1 MTRELK
7 LHLGCGSTVVP
18 GWENIDRSPNVLLSR
33 VPGARAV
40 LARLGILT
48 SEQADAN
55 FPRGI
60 VHADVRRRIPYP
72 ERSAR
77 YVYSSHMIEHM
88 VRRDA
93 LAVIEESLRVLV
105 PGGILRVATPDLA
118 ALADGYRSGYAWEGM
133 TPADTF
139 MHSFGSSTLP
149 ASPLRRL
156 AHQLLTQPHQWL
168 YDAESLTR
176 LFADGGFVDVRERAY
191 RESAIPEIAEIE
203 DRSQSVFV
211 EAARP

>member
-1 MTRELK
+1 MAGEFK

-33 VPGARAV
+33 VPGARALLGRIRV
-40 LARLGILT
+40 LT
-48 SEQADAN
+48 PEQAKAE
-55 FPRGI
+55 FPPGI

-72 ERSAR
+72 DESAR

-93 LAVIEESLRVLV
+93 LAVVKESLRVLA
-105 PGGILRVATPDLA
+105 PGGILRIATPNLA
-118 ALADGYRSGYAWEGM
+118 ALVEGYRSGYAWEGM

-176 LFADGGFVDVRERAY
+176 LFADGGFVDIRERTF
-191 RESAIPEIAEIE
+191 RESAIPETAEIE
-203 DRSQSVFV
+203 DRAQSVFV
-211 EAARP
+211 EGARP